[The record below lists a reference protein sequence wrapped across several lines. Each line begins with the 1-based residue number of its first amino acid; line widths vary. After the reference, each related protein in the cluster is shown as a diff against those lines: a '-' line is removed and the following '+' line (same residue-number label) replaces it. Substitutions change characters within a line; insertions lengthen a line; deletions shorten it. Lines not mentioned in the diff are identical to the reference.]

1 GSRPKDY
8 NLHLQEEHAKIVDAI
23 IEGDADAA
31 RQYMAAHLR
40 GSLERY
46 KVLLRSRTAVE

>member
-1 GSRPKDY
+1 MGNAPPFQRTNWRSVELSESER
-8 NLHLQEEHAKIVDAI
+8 
-23 IEGDADAA
+23 DADAA

-46 KVLLRSRTAVE
+46 KVLLRSRTAAE

>member
-1 GSRPKDY
+1 MSFGRRKD
-8 NLHLQEEHAKIVDAI
+8 NIASVEPVGPAQP
-23 IEGDADAA
+23 A
-31 RQYMAAHLR
+31 RALEMAAHLR